1 MQPVPAGPSK
11 TGISSPAP
19 ALSRLTNFLVSRHSL
34 PHLRTT
40 GKLLQ
45 CCHSILLVLLL
56 PLSVAQLGC
65 RQVPKPSI
73 VEDRLPYNQA
83 IAESWK
89 EQTLL
94 NIVKLRYADPPFF
107 VDVPQ
112 ITSGYT
118 YQKQTGM
125 SGGIFP
131 AVSNLNTFGQ
141 QLGVSLNHQNIYQD
155 RPTISYTPQT
165 GAQFVRNLTNPI
177 NPASILML
185 LQSGYPADV
194 IFDLAVDS
202 VNGIRN
208 RTVLGGQIRQ
218 ADPEFSRIVETLRLA
233 QANSHI
239 GIRIQHEQGQSDSV
253 VMFIQDKGASA
264 ELIARLSEVRS
275 LLGLD
280 PNAQEF
286 RVVFSAATSS
296 KTEIAMISR
305 SAYRILLELA
315 SHVEVPPE
323 HLATG
328 IASPLEEPLS
338 GETQPFQV
346 LSGCDKPP
354 AAFVSVCYEG
364 HWFWIEKSDFHSK
377 RTLNY
382 LQIMLALAD
391 SGTRENLPVMTIQAN

>member
-1 MQPVPAGPSK
+1 MKPNPAGPLK
-11 TGISSPAP
+11 TGFSSPAP
-19 ALSRLTNFLVSRHSL
+19 KGSGFPDCIVSRQA
-34 PHLRTT
+34 PPRRRTA
-40 GKLLQ
+40 GKLLRFG
-45 CCHSILLVLLL
+45 SPKLLVLLL
-56 PLSVAQLGC
+56 PFMMAQSGC
-65 RQVPKPSI
+65 RQIPKPSI

-131 AVSNLNTFGQ
+131 AVSNLSTFGQ

-177 NPASILML
+177 NPTSILML

-194 IFDLAVDS
+194 IFELAVDS
-202 VNGIRN
+202 INGIRN
-208 RTVLGGQIRQ
+208 RTVLGGQIRE

-233 QANSHI
+233 QANSHV
-239 GIRIQHEQGQSDSV
+239 GIRIQHEPGQPDSV

-264 ELIARLSEVRS
+264 ELIAQLTELRG

-280 PNAQEF
+280 PDIHEF
-286 RVVFSAATSS
+286 RVVFGSAASS
-296 KTEIAMISR
+296 KAEIAMISR

-323 HLATG
+323 HLETG
-328 IASPLEEPLS
+328 IASPLHEPLS
-338 GETQPFQV
+338 GERQPFQV
-346 LSGCDKPP
+346 FSGCSKPP

-364 HWFWIEKSDFHSK
+364 YWYWVEKSDFNSK

-391 SGTRENLPVMTIQAN
+391 SGSRENLPVMTIQAN

>member
-1 MQPVPAGPSK
+1 MLCCGYSNLLLIFLP
-11 TGISSPAP
+11 
-19 ALSRLTNFLVSRHSL
+19 FLV
-34 PHLRTT
+34 
-40 GKLLQ
+40 
-45 CCHSILLVLLL
+45 
-56 PLSVAQLGC
+56 AQVGC
-65 RQVPKPSI
+65 RQIPKPSI

-141 QLGVSLNHQNIYQD
+141 QLGVSLNHQNLFQD

-202 VNGIRN
+202 INGIRN
-208 RTVLGGQIRQ
+208 RTVLGGQIRE

-233 QANSHI
+233 QANTHI

-253 VMFIQDKGASA
+253 VMFIQDKNASA
-264 ELIARLSEVRS
+264 ELIARLAEVRS

-280 PNAQEF
+280 PDKQEF
-286 RVVFSAATSS
+286 RVVFGAAASS

-305 SAYRILLELA
+305 SAYRIMLELA

-323 HLATG
+323 HLETG
-328 IASPLEEPLS
+328 IASPLDEPLS
-338 GETQPFQV
+338 GEHQPFQV

-354 AAFVSVCYEG
+354 NAFVSVCYEG
-364 HWFWIEKSDFHSK
+364 YWYWVEKGDFHSK

-391 SGTRENLPVMTIQAN
+391 SGSRENLPVMTIQAN

>member
-1 MQPVPAGPSK
+1 MQPLPAVRLK
-11 TGISSPAP
+11 TGIISPTQA
-19 ALSRLTNFLVSRHSL
+19 SNRLTNFLVSRHSL
-34 PHLRTT
+34 QRLRTT
-40 GKLLQ
+40 DNLLRWYDT
-45 CCHSILLVLLL
+45 ILLVLLL
-56 PLSVAQLGC
+56 SLTLVQVGC
-65 RQVPKPSI
+65 RHVPKPSI

-131 AVSNLNTFGQ
+131 AVSNLSSFGQ
-141 QLGVSLNHQNIYQD
+141 QLGVTLNHQNIYQD

-177 NPASILML
+177 NPGSILML

-202 VNGIRN
+202 INGIRN
-208 RTVLGGQIRQ
+208 RTVLGGEVRE
-218 ADPEFSRIVETLRLA
+218 ADPEFSRLVETLRLA
-233 QANSHI
+233 QTNSHI

-253 VMFIQDKGASA
+253 VMFIQDQGGSD
-264 ELIARLSEVRS
+264 ELVSRLAEVRS

-280 PNAQEF
+280 PDKQEF
-286 RVVFSAATSS
+286 RVVFGTAASN

-328 IASPLEEPLS
+328 IASPLEEPPS
-338 GETQPFQV
+338 GEIQPFQV
-346 LSGCDKPP
+346 LSGCVKPP
-354 AAFVSVCYEG
+354 GAFVSVSYEG
-364 HWFWIEKSDFHSK
+364 HWFWIEKGDFHSK

-391 SGTRENLPVMTIQAN
+391 TGSRENLPVMTIQAN